1 MERIVVGVD
10 RSDGSAV
17 ALAWALKLAEE
28 TGAVVEALH
37 AYQLPYGWI
46 DNGFGP
52 EMEAWEQEARSEA
65 RQELDRAV
73 DGVIAGHPDY
83 VEVVRTVVEG
93 APARALLDASKGS
106 DLLVVGTR
114 GRGGFAGLLIG
125 SVSQQ
130 CVHHSH
136 CPVVVVPSW
145 DVA

>member
-10 RSDGSAV
+10 RSEGAAV
-17 ALAWALKLAEE
+17 ALAWALKVGEE

-52 EMEAWEQEARSEA
+52 DMEAWEQEARVEA
-65 RQELDRAV
+65 RRELDRVV

-83 VEVVRTVVEG
+83 VEVIRTVVES
-93 APARALLDASKGS
+93 APARALIDASKGA

-130 CVHHSH
+130 CVHHSR
-136 CPVVVVPSW
+136 CPVVVVPNWES
-145 DVA
+145 